1 MYYSVTNELP
11 DWIAMGPLGWARLG
25 GLTDAAGRPLFPT
38 LGAANA
44 PGTSSA
50 SSFSVTVAGLRPIV
64 TPAITD
70 ESYYIGGSA
79 GLEGY
84 LYRYPVLEAVEPSV
98 LGRQVAVAASI
109 AGYRPTPFANA
120 VIKLAPTP

>member
-1 MYYSVTNELP
+1 
-11 DWIAMGPLGWARLG
+11 MGPLGWVRLG
-25 GLTDAAGRPLFPT
+25 STVDLAGRPLFPT

-44 PGTSSA
+44 PGTA
-50 SSFSVTVAGLRPIV
+50 RADSFATTVAGLSPVV

-70 ESYYIGGSA
+70 DALFVGGPD

-84 LYRYPVLEAVEPSV
+84 MYRYPVLDTVEPSV

-109 AGYRPTPFANA
+109 AAYRPTPFANA
-120 VIKLAPTP
+120 TVRLAATP